1 MLEFL
6 ISNNIVCHAV
16 EAMLFAS
23 LSCSIL
29 GVIVTQFN
37 VSSIGFTMAHA
48 AFAGAAIGMFAGINS
63 TLAAI
68 AASVLVALLIGPV
81 GEYSKMS
88 TDSILGVFFG
98 MTMAIAIFFIA
109 YMQYLGMGMSATAL
123 LFGDVVSL
131 YREEIYALAGI
142 SVISIIFVYL
152 FYKEISALIFNRKIA
167 EASGIPVKPLYYG
180 ILFII
185 ALAVALSLNI
195 IGGLLLFVWLVTP
208 AAAAYQF
215 CHSLKSMFI
224 VAPAIAGTVSVIGA
238 LAGLAWSLPVA
249 PLTAIMI
256 TSVFVVSMILS
267 PKRKIS
273 YRKPY

>member
-1 MLEFL
+1 MLEFI

-48 AFAGAAIGMFAGINS
+48 AFAGAAIGMFLGVNATAAAVVAGI
-63 TLAAI
+63 
-68 AASVLVALLIGPV
+68 LVAILLGPV
-81 GEYSKMS
+81 AEYSRMS

-109 YMQYLGMGMSATAL
+109 YMQYLGKGMSASAL

-131 YREEIYALAGI
+131 YREEIYALALI
-142 SVISIIFVYL
+142 SIISIIFVYL
-152 FYKEISALIFNRKIA
+152 FYKEISSLIFNRKIA
-167 EASGIPVKPLYYG
+167 EASGISVKPLYFA
-180 ILFII
+180 ILFMI
-185 ALAVALSLNI
+185 AIAVSLSLNI
-195 IGGLLLFVWLVTP
+195 VGGLLLFVWLVTP
-208 AAAAYQF
+208 AATAYQF
-215 CHSLKSMFI
+215 CNSLKSMFI
-224 VAPAIAGTVSVIGA
+224 LAPAIAGVISIAGA
-238 LAGLAWSLPVA
+238 LAGLAWSVPVA

-256 TSVFVVSMILS
+256 TSVFVVAVIIS

-273 YRKPY
+273 YSKGY